1 MEAQEFFK
9 IIVEKHFFVDYCP
22 TVTNWIHKK
31 RGTDGN
37 KRPIQFTPKDIKAM
51 KAAAKKLAKDI
62 ANVQFDKLNTKPV
75 VQKPVKKERIPP
87 EEPKVPLVRP
97 KAEYSNKQYF

>member
-9 IIVEKHFFVDYCP
+9 IIVEKHFFTDYCP

-37 KRPIQFTPKDIKAM
+37 KRPIEFSPEDKKAM
-51 KAAAKKLAKDI
+51 KEAAKQLAKDI
-62 ANVQFDKLNTKPV
+62 AK
-75 VQKPVKKERIPP
+75 VK
-87 EEPKVPLVRP
+87 
-97 KAEYSNKQYF
+97 F